1 MRKDIIELSE
11 EQRQDLEVL
20 TRSGR
25 ADARSIQHAHILLH
39 LDTNT
44 RSEPWSNS
52 QLQEAY
58 SVSERTIGR
67 VRRRFCEQ
75 GLQAAV
81 HRRPQPEWPH
91 KRKINGDLQA
101 SLIATCCGPAP
112 DGYGRWSVRLLTD
125 AFVVLEEDSNTR
137 LPISRETVR
146 RTLST
151 LELKPW
157 RRAQW
162 CLPRRGGGRWVAC
175 MEDVLD
181 VYHRPY
187 DPRLPQICLDECGKQ
202 LLSSAVEDEP
212 MKPGK
217 PKREDYHYERHG
229 VCRVFLASEP
239 LAGKRV
245 TQVRAQR
252 TRQDW
257 AQVIKE
263 LVDVHY
269 ADAEKLVLVMDNLN
283 THTLGSLHDTF
294 EPEEAH
300 RLSQKLELHYTPT
313 YASWLNI
320 AEIELS
326 VLSSQCLDRR
336 MESLELV
343 QQQVTVW
350 QDARNRAQKG
360 VDWRFTTADAR
371 IKLKRLYPL
380 VK

>member
-1 MRKDIIELSE
+1 MRKDTIELSA
-11 EQRQDLEVL
+11 EQRRELEALV
-20 TRSGR
+20 RSGTT
-25 ADARSIQHAHILLH
+25 AARSIQHAHILLNS
-39 LDTNT
+39 DTST
-44 RSEPWSNS
+44 LSEPWSNV
-52 QLQEAY
+52 QMQEAY
-58 SVSERTIGR
+58 GVSERTIGR

-75 GLQAAV
+75 GLHNAV
-81 HRRPQPEWPH
+81 HRRPQPERPE
-91 KRKINGDLQA
+91 KRKINGELQA

-112 DGYGRWSVRLLTD
+112 DGYARWSVRLLTD
-125 AFVVLEEDSNTR
+125 AFVVLEEDTTTPV
-137 LPISRETVR
+137 PIGRETIR

-162 CLPRRGGGRWVAC
+162 CLPRRGGGQWVAC

-187 DPRLPQICLDECGKQ
+187 DPHRPQLCVDECGKQ
-202 LLSSAVEDEP
+202 LLTSAVAGEP
-212 MKPGK
+212 MKPGQ
-217 PKREDYHYERHG
+217 PERFDYHYERQG
-229 VCRVFLASEP
+229 VCSVFLASEP
-239 LAGKRV
+239 LAGRRV

-252 TRQDW
+252 TRQDF
-257 AQVIKE
+257 AHFLKE

-269 ADAEKLVLVMDNLN
+269 ADADTLVLVMDNLN
-283 THTLGSLHDTF
+283 THTLGSLYETF

-300 RLSQKLELHYTPT
+300 RLSQKLEIHHTPT

-336 MESLELV
+336 MGSLEEV
-343 QQQVTVW
+343 QREVAAW
-350 QDARNRAQKG
+350 QDARNRAQRG
-360 VDWRFTTADAR
+360 VDWRFTTSDAR